1 MHRRW
6 AVLVLLGYQLA
17 LGAPSVHAQETQTQ
31 TQTQTSQQTDLT
43 NPKTEATFVDNA
55 ENELVVHTTDVP
67 VGILSTVQGWG
78 LNVFTTTPPELTY
91 DNKELR
97 AIWIALSLVAMASL
111 GLGTLWTGFKIVHAP
126 WSGARPVRDLWLVA
140 FGAIGIALSLVFC
153 REVIDLNNILCLA
166 GGSADPRDLFLKR
179 PVLHDDLALLAAA
192 LIFEFAAMCVA
203 LKLVVRQAMVMLLTA
218 LSSLGFY
225 AWTQPETK
233 WLGQLWLHG
242 FIGWTLG
249 QFLTVSVLKAGLL
262 LTTQLDPN
270 SRTGTTISAYILGIV
285 IMFLAFGL
293 PDLIARYAGV
303 RTGVPG
309 VLSTAAALAWTG
321 LTRLAWTGL
330 TGGMGSLSAAAGGVS
345 TAAGAAASAGA
356 ARGGSAASS
365 GWTASATRKAATFT
379 RGGRVLPR
387 RAGA

>member
-1 MHRRW
+1 M
-6 AVLVLLGYQLA
+6 
-17 LGAPSVHAQETQTQ
+17 
-31 TQTQTSQQTDLT
+31 D
-43 NPKTEATFVDNA
+43 
-55 ENELVVHTTDVP
+55 
-67 VGILSTVQGWG
+67 G
-78 LNVFTTTPPELTY
+78 L
-91 DNKELR
+91 
-97 AIWIALSLVAMASL
+97 
-111 GLGTLWTGFKIVHAP
+111 KIVHAP

-140 FGAIGIALSLVFC
+140 FGAFGIALSLVFC

-166 GGSADPRDLFLKR
+166 GGSADPKDLFLKR
-179 PVLHDDLALLAAA
+179 PALHDDLALLAAA
-192 LIFEFAAMCVA
+192 LLFEFAAMCVT

-242 FIGWTLG
+242 FVGWTLG

-262 LTTQLDPN
+262 LTTRLDPN
-270 SRTGTTISAYILGIV
+270 SGAGTTIAAYILGIV
-285 IMFLAFGL
+285 IMLLAFGL
-293 PDLIARYAGV
+293 PDLIARYAAV
-303 RTGVPG
+303 RSGVPG

-330 TGGMGSLSAAAGGVS
+330 TGGMGSLSAAAGGAG